1 MCNSYRKAEQL
12 TENYN
17 ILQKWESSC
26 ILAVN
31 RKVQNMKYVHVNGP
45 AIIKKE
51 LKVVLFH
58 LIPSTSQQH
67 KDIKQEV
74 TV

>member
-1 MCNSYRKAEQL
+1 MVL
-12 TENYN
+12 
-17 ILQKWESSC
+17 L
-26 ILAVN
+26 L
-31 RKVQNMKYVHVNGP
+31 
-45 AIIKKE
+45 IIKKE

-58 LIPSTSQQH
+58 LIPSTSQQN